1 MVSMFCL
8 PGGRRKRPIYSMLTL
23 VLDYFSQI
31 ETVQAASD
39 EELPQLELQI
49 KTSLLPLK
57 ESIAGQMGASSA
69 SPSSD
74 ASVTGTVSSISVEE
88 PQQEV
93 AADVLTAPPGPVDD
107 AWMSECSTGEASSAA
122 SDASGEVEGLDELD
136 FECFSVIMEEEAAAA
151 ANHSQPRSVHFV
163 TSSKAHGCHGVKASE
178 LIRMLSARPESRTRR
193 WSLAPRACLW
203 RTRLGRCSSGPSR
216 LSHLWQGR
224 QWWRT
229 RCSPRNAGT
238 TPLHFPLNCK
248 LNCETSSM
256 CSYLGVVSLPF
267 PA

>member
-1 MVSMFCL
+1 M
-8 PGGRRKRPIYSMLTL
+8 TL
-23 VLDYFSQI
+23 FLDFFSQI

-39 EELPQLELQI
+39 EQLTQLELQI

-69 SPSSD
+69 SSSSD

-107 AWMSECSTGEASSAA
+107 AWMSECSAGEASSAA

-151 ANHSQPRSVHFV
+151 AHHTQPRSVHFERPSESTWV
-163 TSSKAHGCHGVKASE
+163 SRVK
-178 LIRMLSARPESRTRR
+178 RPRTYPTLSASRLLIQ
-193 WSLAPRACLW
+193 SRACGDGAW
-203 RTRLGRCSSGPSR
+203 HREPVCGGRG
-216 LSHLWQGR
+216 
-224 QWWRT
+224 
-229 RCSPRNAGT
+229 
-238 TPLHFPLNCK
+238 
-248 LNCETSSM
+248 
-256 CSYLGVVSLPF
+256 
-267 PA
+267 